1 LSILKNFGIDI
12 FILNQN
18 MFDSFYIAWKYIVY
32 NRIKTAVLI
41 ASITLISFLPFAL
54 QLLLNESEQQLM
66 SRAVSTPL
74 VVGVK
79 GSALD
84 LVMNTLYFAEDVPEL
99 MTMAAS
105 DRIADTD
112 LALPI
117 PMYVRFKARGNPIV
131 GTTLD
136 YFEFRELAIARGRQ
150 LAVLGDCVLG
160 AMVAESLVLS
170 PGDSLVSS
178 PESLFD
184 LAGVYPLKM
193 KVAGIL
199 EKSHT
204 SDDLAVFV
212 DLKTAWVIQGLGHGH
227 QDVTKLKDPTLVLK
241 RTESNVAATA
251 KLFHYTE
258 ITEKNMASFHFHGN
272 LSAYPISA
280 VIAVPF
286 DAKSG
291 TILRGR
297 YLSKKET
304 QQSVKPEEVIDSL
317 LQNIFRIKNVL
328 DAVIAVVALATVLA
342 IILVFALSLRLR
354 QREIQTIFKIGCSRM
369 TIAKL
374 IAAEILII
382 VFASAVLCSIMMVA
396 VQSVSNDL
404 VRMLFIR

>member
-1 LSILKNFGIDI
+1 MIDS
-12 FILNQN
+12 L
-18 MFDSFYIAWKYIVY
+18 YIAWKYIAFNKV
-32 NRIKTAVLI
+32 KSATLVAC
-41 ASITLISFLPFAL
+41 ITLISFLPVAL
-54 QLLLNESEQQLM
+54 ERLLNESEKQLM

-74 VVGVK
+74 VVGAK

-84 LVMNTLYFAEDVPEL
+84 LMMNTLYFDDEVPEL
-99 MTMAAS
+99 ITMEAANRVMDS
-105 DRIADTD
+105 E

-117 PMYVRFKARGNPIV
+117 PLYVRFQARGNPIV

-136 YFEFRELAIARGRQ
+136 YFAFRGLRIAEGRQ

-160 AMVAESLVLS
+160 ARVAESLGLKA
-170 PGDSLVSS
+170 GDSLVSS
-178 PESLFD
+178 PETLFD

-193 KVAGIL
+193 TLAGVL

-227 QDVTKLKDPTLVLK
+227 EDVTQLKDPTLVLK
-241 RTESNVAATA
+241 RSESNVAATA
-251 KLFHYTE
+251 KLYHYTE
-258 ITEKNMASFHFHGN
+258 ITEENMSSFHFHGN
-272 LSAYPISA
+272 MSAYPISA
-280 VIAVPF
+280 VIAVPYE
-286 DAKSG
+286 AKSG

-297 YLSKKET
+297 DLSKEET
-304 QQSVKPEEVIDSL
+304 QQILQPEAVIDGL

-328 DAVIAVVALATVLA
+328 DAVIAVVALAMVLA
-342 IILVFALSLRLR
+342 VILVFTLSLRLR

-382 VFASAVLCSIMMVA
+382 VVCSAFLCGIMMVA
-396 VQSVSNDL
+396 VQSISNDI